1 MGLEG
6 RSAEQ
11 ERRQQFPKLSREMPE
26 QNERM
31 KLKALCN
38 KEEDKRLKY
47 VYLHLQNSFQH
58 NLCVVYFRKPTT
70 TNPAV
75 TISKNP

>member
-1 MGLEG
+1 MCKFTNFSTLINPGCIEVGLEE

-38 KEEDKRLKY
+38 KEEDKGLK
-47 VYLHLQNSFQH
+47 
-58 NLCVVYFRKPTT
+58 
-70 TNPAV
+70 
-75 TISKNP
+75 